1 MKSII
6 VLGAGLVGG
15 VMAKDLSSFCEVTC
29 ADINEENLRKVA
41 LNSKVKTVKG
51 DLTHHDTIRKL
62 VDDFDLVVGALPG
75 FMGFHAL
82 HSVISAG
89 KNIVDIS
96 FFPEDPFL
104 LDDLA
109 KKNRVTAVT
118 DCGVAPGMSNMIL
131 GYHHKKMKVESF
143 ECLVGGLPV
152 KRTWPY
158 EYKVVF
164 SAVDVIEEYKRP
176 ARMIENGKM
185 VVKTALSEPEFVDF
199 DNVGTLEAFNT
210 DGLRSVMRTMNDI
223 PNMKERTLRYPGH
236 IEYMH
241 VLRETGF
248 FDTTPVRIGNSDIR
262 PIDFTAKLLFPLWK
276 LKEGEEDFTVMRI
289 TVKGTEKK
297 NEVTYVYNLL
307 DYYDRKNKVTSMA
320 RTTGY
325 TCTSVAQ
332 MMLEGKFNRKG
343 ICPPEY
349 LGENE
354 KCFNLV
360 LEYLKKRKVVYDVS
374 RKEG

>member
-1 MKSII
+1 MPNVI

-15 VMAKDLSSFCEVTC
+15 VMAKDLAKNFDVTC
-29 ADINEENLRKVA
+29 ADINEENLQKVA
-41 LNSKVKTVKG
+41 QGSKVKTVKG

-89 KNIVDIS
+89 KNIADIS

-131 GYHHKKMKVESF
+131 GFHHKKMEVETF

-158 EYKVVF
+158 QYKVVF

-185 VVKTALSEPEFVDF
+185 VVKTALSEPEFVEF
-199 DNVGTLEAFNT
+199 EKVGTLEAFNT
-210 DGLRSVMRTMNDI
+210 DGLRTVIRTLKDI

-236 IEYMH
+236 IEYMQ

-248 FDTTPVRIGNSDIR
+248 FDTKPIRIGNADIR

-297 NEVTYVYNLL
+297 KEVTYIYNLL

-325 TCTSVAQ
+325 TCTAVAQ

-343 ICPPEY
+343 ICPPEF
-349 LGENE
+349 LGESE
-354 KCFNLV
+354 KSFSGV
-360 LEYLKKRKVVYDVS
+360 LDYLKKRGVEYEVKRV
-374 RKEG
+374 EE